1 MHEKSPILV
10 AQKREKTGSRYT
22 RRIRDAGLLP
32 AVVYGHGETPQPI
45 SLDAKD
51 TLTHLKKGEKVFEL
65 DIEGTKQY
73 VLLKDLGYG
82 FLGDNIIHADFARVN
97 LDERVNTKAHI
108 KLVGNAVG
116 LQTSHAVLMHPI
128 TELQLNCVVTNL
140 PDAIEVDITDL
151 DVGGSITAGQ
161 IKLPKETMI
170 LLTDPNAV
178 VANIVVHNVA
188 EEDTTDEA
196 GVVAADGTTQPE
208 VIAEKK
214 DEEKGS

>member
-1 MHEKSPILV
+1 MHEKSPVLV

-22 RRIRDAGLLP
+22 RRIRDAGMLP

-45 SLDAKD
+45 SLDAKE

-65 DIEGTKQY
+65 DIDGAKQY

-82 FLGDNIIHADFARVN
+82 YLGDNIIHADFARVN

-108 KLVGNAVG
+108 RLVGDAVG
-116 LQTSHAVLMHPI
+116 LHTSHAVLMHPV
-128 TELQLNCVVTNL
+128 TEIQLNCLVTNL

-161 IKLPKETMI
+161 VKLPKETMV

-178 VANIVVHNVA
+178 VAHIVIHNVI
-188 EEDTTDEA
+188 EEETTDEA
-196 GVVAADGTTQPE
+196 AVVLAEDGAEPE
-208 VIAEKK
+208 VIDDKK
-214 DEEKGS
+214 EEEKDS